1 MEPKPLVSIGIPS
14 YNCEDKIKNLLKF
27 FLKQSYQNIEIII
40 SDNFSTD
47 KTSEIIKQE
56 YGNNNKIKLY
66 NQITNIGAPKNFNFV
81 LEKSIGKYFMWAS
94 YDDEWNT
101 DYIKNGVEEL
111 EKNEDC
117 ITVTGITKIYD
128 RKNKLRI
135 KYSEFYELNGSK
147 KDRLKNF
154 LRYNYSD
161 HLIYGIHRLRIIKN
175 IKLKTKFF
183 SPEMYFLF
191 NILCQG
197 KIIGSKLLEFNKYEE
212 FNYSKKQFK
221 YIKGSNKK
229 RQAQHYKLKENF
241 YTRHGMMLT
250 IIIKIIL
257 NFNVLTSL
265 SLILQIIL
273 FKNPILRLIKIYPQ
287 NSKNT
292 IEFN

>member
-47 KTSEIIKQE
+47 KTSEVIKKE

-66 NQITNIGAPKNFNFV
+66 NQISNMGATKNFNFV

-94 YDDEWNT
+94 YDDEWNA

-128 RKNKLRI
+128 KKNKLRI

-147 KDRLKNF
+147 N
-154 LRYNYSD
+154 
-161 HLIYGIHRLRIIKN
+161 
-175 IKLKTKFF
+175 
-183 SPEMYFLF
+183 
-191 NILCQG
+191 
-197 KIIGSKLLEFNKYEE
+197 
-212 FNYSKKQFK
+212 
-221 YIKGSNKK
+221 
-229 RQAQHYKLKENF
+229 
-241 YTRHGMMLT
+241 
-250 IIIKIIL
+250 
-257 NFNVLTSL
+257 
-265 SLILQIIL
+265 
-273 FKNPILRLIKIYPQ
+273 
-287 NSKNT
+287 
-292 IEFN
+292 